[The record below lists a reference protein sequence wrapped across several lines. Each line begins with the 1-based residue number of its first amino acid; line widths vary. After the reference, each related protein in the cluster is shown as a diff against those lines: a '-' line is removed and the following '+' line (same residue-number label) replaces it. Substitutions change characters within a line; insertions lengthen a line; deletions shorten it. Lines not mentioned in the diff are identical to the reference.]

1 MPIAKTS
8 KQQPRKL
15 KLQSQ
20 RTNRD
25 RTTKLGNQLVKGLK
39 QAAAHFRRE
48 VKLPSYEYN
57 IPERVDVRAVRE
69 RSGLSQAQFAGR
81 YALNPRTV
89 QDWEQGRAEPDVAVR
104 AYLTVIDRNPRA
116 VQRAL
121 AAVTERR

>member
-8 KQQPRKL
+8 KQPLRSL

-20 RTNRD
+20 KTNRG
-25 RTTKLGNQLVKGLK
+25 RTTKLGDELVKGLK
-39 QAAAHFRRE
+39 QAGAHIRGE

-57 IPERVDVRAVRE
+57 IPDRVDVRSVRE
-69 RSGLSQAQFAGR
+69 RTGVSQSQFAGR
-81 YALNPRTV
+81 YGLNPRTV
-89 QDWEQGRAEPDVAVR
+89 QEWEQGRAEPDIAVR